1 MTHSQLTVEVLG
13 RGVYFL
19 MGAVVATVAIFTFV
33 I

>member
-1 MTHSQLTVEVLG
+1 MKNLVMNSVG

>member
-1 MTHSQLTVEVLG
+1 MKLSIIDIVG